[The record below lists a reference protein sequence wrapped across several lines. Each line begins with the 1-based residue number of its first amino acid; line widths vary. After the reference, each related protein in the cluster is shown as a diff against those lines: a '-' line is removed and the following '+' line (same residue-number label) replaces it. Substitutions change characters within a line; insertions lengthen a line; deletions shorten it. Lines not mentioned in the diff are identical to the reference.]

1 MNASIQNDIRFF
13 LSAKITAKEVMATAW
28 MIAKQVSKDHNISSK
43 SIFSLCLKAAWK
55 QVVVIVSIK
64 NSYEARQL
72 LAKNKF
78 TYNKESKLWIREVLR
93 TQVAQLINVEIK
105 SAFCKHVDSTLDAS
119 YVVSFKK

>member
-1 MNASIQNDIRFF
+1 MNASIQNDIRHF

-55 QVVVIVSIK
+55 QVVVIVKVK
-64 NSYEARQL
+64 NGYSCRHI
-72 LAKNKF
+72 LASSKF
-78 TYNKESKLWIREVLR
+78 TFDKATKLWIREVLR

-105 SAFCKHVDSTLDAS
+105 RAFYKHVDSTLDAS
-119 YVVSFKK
+119 YSVSFK